1 MPKKYIPLF
10 PLIPEQ
16 VRVPLIKERT
26 PELVLELPIPEYYDI
41 PKLEE
46 KKNSDEKKSE
56 VVIDMYD
63 DDIDCFI
70 IE

>member
-26 PELVLELPIPEYYDI
+26 PELVLEVAYSGVL
-41 PKLEE
+41 
-46 KKNSDEKKSE
+46 
-56 VVIDMYD
+56 
-63 DDIDCFI
+63 
-70 IE
+70 